1 MTVNAIP
8 NRRFLAAFATALGLA
23 ASMILVAAPSP
34 ASAATE
40 LLVSDDG
47 VTFGTTFSGG
57 LFDDVGVMVPED
69 TATAS
74 FWVKNPTVDPAS
86 MRVSVEQMVV
96 SSPVLATSMMLTT
109 WDEGTGLTN
118 TSQLSTLAACDVV
131 VPGQIIPGGAIV
143 RVDMTITMLSVTG
156 HVAQGQLGVLNF
168 LAAMRDSA
176 AGPFPASACDD
187 EGVLITSNLPAQ
199 LGHTGSDLPTG
210 WLAAAGALLGFG
222 ILIVLARRRRNRDD
236 EMQAA

>member
-1 MTVNAIP
+1 MNATAP
-8 NRRFLAAFATALGLA
+8 RRILAAFATALGLA
-23 ASMILVAAPSP
+23 ASLSLVAAPSP

-47 VTFGTTFSGG
+47 ITFGTSLSGG
-57 LFDDVGVMVPED
+57 LFDDVGLMVPED

-74 FWVKNPTVDPAS
+74 FWVMNPTVDPAS

-96 SSPVLATSMMLTT
+96 SSPALATSMTLST
-109 WDEGTGLTN
+109 WDQGTGLTS
-118 TSQLSTLAACDVV
+118 TTQLDTLAECDVV
-131 VPGQIIPGGAIV
+131 VPGQTLPGGAII

-168 LAAMRDSA
+168 LAAMRDAA

-199 LGHTGSDLPTG
+199 LGHTGSDVPTG
-210 WLAAAGALLGFG
+210 WLAAGGALLGFG
-222 ILIVLARRRRNRDD
+222 ILLVFARRRRNRDD
-236 EMQAA
+236 EVQAE

>member
-1 MTVNAIP
+1 MNATAP
-8 NRRFLAAFATALGLA
+8 RRILAAFATALGLA
-23 ASMILVAAPSP
+23 ASLSLVAAPSP

-47 VTFGTTFSGG
+47 VTFGTTFSGR

-69 TATAS
+69 TVTAS
-74 FWVKNPTVDPAS
+74 FWVMNPTVDPAS

-96 SSPVLATSMMLTT
+96 SSPALATSMTLST
-109 WDEGTGLTN
+109 WDQGTGLTS
-118 TSQLSTLAACDVV
+118 TTQLDTLAECDVV
-131 VPGQIIPGGAIV
+131 VPGQTLPGGAII

-168 LAAMRDSA
+168 LAAMRDAA

-210 WLAAAGALLGFG
+210 WLAAGGALLGFG
-222 ILIVLARRRRNRDD
+222 ILLVIARRRRNRDD
-236 EMQAA
+236 EMQAE